1 MSIKKCGKVS
11 FMTTSIP
18 DVVQSQLLK
27 TISQLSLS
35 EQDKVLKFALSLHKK
50 QRFQDWDTISDEE
63 AADLKS
69 EFAEEDLANSE
80 VVLNDYLYQLQQQD
94 VI

>member
-1 MSIKKCGKVS
+1 
-11 FMTTSIP
+11 MTTSIP
-18 DVVQSQLLK
+18 DIVQSQLLK
-27 TISQLSLS
+27 IVSQLSLS

-63 AADLKS
+63 AAAMKA
-69 EFAEEDLANSE
+69 EFTEEDLANSE
-80 VVLNDYLYQLQQQD
+80 VVLNDYLHQLQQDD